1 MASADDHQ
9 QENGATEA
17 ELLEHQLDFWRQF
30 SRTRHFVAKALIW
43 SVFFFLLY
51 LLRDFFPLIFLTFVF
66 SFVTNSAARALGRF
80 FPKMPWKGRV
90 VAVFLTFLVMASIFV
105 AALVPQIRSGILD
118 TERRLEQLP
127 ALWVDE
133 IDPWLY
139 DNVPPYRDLVT
150 EERRVFVRVS
160 DGVEV
165 LGPPDTEE
173 EFELNPVEERIEKNR
188 IDIWNAE
195 KIRTKLRAIEVD
207 TLARLPNILTD
218 VIGVISALLSLIFLS
233 LIFSFL
239 IVFDLATLKKEV
251 KKLEETKLDNVYTEV
266 ARDLVKFG
274 SVLGKV
280 LEAQAA
286 IAFVNALLTAV
297 GLWFFGIPNIVLF
310 SLIVFLCGFIPVAGV
325 FISSVPICLAGLYIG
340 GPKLALLLIGFITG
354 IHFLEAYVLNPRI
367 MGKALKINPVLVL
380 IILVVG
386 HHALGVWG
394 LLLGLPICYYF
405 FTHVIKHEDP
415 EIGLRVK
422 FRREPAL
429 DAAPPTT

>member
-1 MASADDHQ
+1 MRVASEDMANN
-9 QENGATEA
+9 EER
-17 ELLEHQLDFWRQF
+17 ELLEHKLEFWRQF
-30 SRTRHFVAKALIW
+30 SRTRRFVAKALIW

-66 SFVTNSAARALGRF
+66 SFVTNSAARAAGRV
-80 FPKMPWKGRV
+80 FPNWSWKGRV
-90 VAVFLTFLVMASIFV
+90 VGVFLAFLVMASIFV

-127 ALWVDE
+127 SLWVDE

-139 DNVPPYRDLVT
+139 ENVAPYRDLVT
-150 EERRVFVRVS
+150 ERNKVVVRIA
-160 DGVEV
+160 DGSVVENPRD
-165 LGPPDTEE
+165 LKTEAQ
-173 EFELNPVEERIEKNR
+173 LSAVEERIEEKR

-195 KIRTKLRAIEVD
+195 KIRFKLKAIEGE
-207 TLARLPNILTD
+207 TIARLPYILTD
-218 VIGVISALLSLIFLS
+218 VIGVISALLSLLFLS

-239 IVFDLATLKKEV
+239 IVFDLKTLKKEV
-251 KKLEETKLDNVYTEV
+251 KKLEETKLDNAYTEV

-297 GLWFFGIPNIVLF
+297 GLWFFGLPNIVLF

-325 FISSVPICLAGLYIG
+325 FISSVPIILAGLYLG
-340 GPKLALLLIGFITG
+340 GPKTALLLVAFITG

-367 MGKALKINPVLVL
+367 MGKALHVNPVLVL

-386 HHALGVWG
+386 HHALGMWG

-405 FTHVIKHEDP
+405 FTHVIKHENP

-422 FRREPAL
+422 FRRSEDKAN
-429 DAAPPTT
+429 APSS